1 MRRRVLK
8 INLFLEGPFMKKL
21 LSMAV
26 LFMVL
31 VGCTTMQGF
40 APADATSEGIRFKY
54 GSSRGTKL
62 GDKIIA
68 YKRTPSNSR
77 RGFSY
82 IGAGTLTV
90 TKVEKDFAIM
100 KKDGEF
106 EVNETTSFARE

>member
-1 MRRRVLK
+1 
-8 INLFLEGPFMKKL
+8 MKKIM
-21 LSMAV
+21 SIAA
-26 LFMVL
+26 LFMFL

-40 APADATSEGIRFKY
+40 TPADATSEGIRYKY
-54 GSSRGTKL
+54 GSSRGIKL
-62 GDKIIA
+62 GDRIIA

-82 IGAGTLTV
+82 IDAGTLTV